1 MNDIIMKR
9 HSLSHILVQ
18 AVLSKYPN
26 AKLSIWTDIE
36 NGFYYD
42 FDLWIEEIKETD
54 LKGIEKIMKKK
65 SSNKISSLVN
75 TFCQ

>member
-26 AKLSIWTDIE
+26 AKLSIGTDIE

-42 FDLWIEEIKETD
+42 FDLGIEEIKETD